1 MVRAGVPNML
11 PWVHLNGHPVYV
23 SASAVVPTDADTNG
37 TPVLHFDGADLE
49 LLQIMETC
57 GCHHNMNDCEH
68 RRSRTVTA
76 R

>member
-11 PWVHLNGHPVYV
+11 PWVQINGHSVYV
-23 SASAVVPTDADTNG
+23 SASAVVHSGAGTDG
-37 TPVLHFDGADLE
+37 KPVIHFEGADLE
-49 LLQIMETC
+49 LLQTMETC